1 MSRLL
6 RIIFCGA
13 LLAAASAHAQT
24 QPDVPYVST
33 PPGVLAA
40 ILDMAKVGA
49 GDYLIDLGA
58 GDGRIVIEAAKARGA
73 RGVGVELKT
82 NLVQIARAEAQK
94 QGVADRVR
102 FVSGDLFEFD
112 LGDASVLTMYLLPQI
127 NVRLRPRL
135 FAQLKPGTRVASH
148 DFGMD
153 DWQPDLQ
160 REVAVPGKSYGP
172 PRSQVYLWVMP
183 ANVAGTWRWQLP
195 VGGSTTGYEVT
206 IAQRFQKLEISGR
219 VGGAPAQVTDAR
231 LNGAEIGFT
240 LTRELFGQPVTH
252 VFSGRVNGDALVGS
266 VKVSIGE
273 DERLEWEATRA
284 ERGTMRID

>member
-1 MSRLL
+1 MKRLIGIAL
-6 RIIFCGA
+6 WAA
-13 LLAAASAHAQT
+13 LLAAPAARAQA
-24 QPDVPYVST
+24 QPEVPYVST
-33 PPGVLAA
+33 PPAVVATILELAQ
-40 ILDMAKVGA
+40 VGA

-58 GDGRIVIEAAKARGA
+58 GDGRIVIEAAKQRGA
-73 RGVGVELKT
+73 RGVGVELQT
-82 NLVQIARAEAQK
+82 GLVQTARAEAQK
-94 QGVADRVR
+94 QGVAERTR
-102 FVSGDLFEFD
+102 FVAGDLFAFD

-135 FAQLKPGTRVASH
+135 FAQLKPGTRVVSH

-153 DWQPDLQ
+153 DWQPDQQ

-172 PRSQVYLWVMP
+172 PRSMVYLWVMP

-195 VGGSTTGYEVT
+195 VGGGMTGYEVT
-206 IAQRFQKLEISGR
+206 IAQRFQRLEVSGR
-219 VGGAPAQVTDAR
+219 VGGAPATVSDVR

-240 LTRELFGQPVTH
+240 LTREFFGQPVTH